1 MNEGSESGAPS
12 GDCAAH
18 GMRWIKKGLR
28 FECQPDCGHCC
39 SQSMFGKGDVE
50 GVFLSKRDVGRLQKA
65 GVAWAIEE
73 RGDHRVLS
81 EASGTCVF
89 LDPRTK
95 GCGIYD
101 VRPTQ
106 CRNFPFTP
114 GKDSPIATRSQ
125 WNTAREHCPGIGIG
139 RYYDKRHIRKLVR
152 GRAQHGSFQV

>member
-1 MNEGSESGAPS
+1 
-12 GDCAAH
+12 
-18 GMRWIKKGLR
+18 
-28 FECQPDCGHCC
+28 
-39 SQSMFGKGDVE
+39 MFGKGDVE
-50 GVFLSKRDVGRLQKA
+50 GVFLSKRDVGRLQTA

-114 GKDSPIATRSQ
+114 GKTRQSLLVHSGTVPVRLEDDSP
-125 WNTAREHCPGIGIG
+125 E
-139 RYYDKRHIRKLVR
+139 DKIHT
-152 GRAQHGSFQV
+152 

>member
-1 MNEGSESGAPS
+1 
-12 GDCAAH
+12 
-18 GMRWIKKGLR
+18 
-28 FECQPDCGHCC
+28 
-39 SQSMFGKGDVE
+39 MFGKGDVE
-50 GVFLSKRDVGRLQKA
+50 GVFLSKRDVGRLQTA

-89 LDPRTK
+89 LDSRTK

>member
-1 MNEGSESGAPS
+1 
-12 GDCAAH
+12 
-18 GMRWIKKGLR
+18 
-28 FECQPDCGHCC
+28 
-39 SQSMFGKGDVE
+39 MFGKGDVE
-50 GVFLSKRDVGRLQKA
+50 GVFLSKRDVGRLQTA

-139 RYYDKRHIRKLVR
+139 RYYDKRHIRKLALIAKSSKHENAKQPHW
-152 GRAQHGSFQV
+152 AQARSSCWGTRSPPL